1 MVTEL
6 VRSKRNGPIGKRER
20 ENEGVDYPPQ
30 HFISCDEKAVKRE
43 KGNKDCVCDAV
54 AYYCALLRSTLRYYK
69 NQITPCEKKGLS
81 HSFSQLAHHTE

>member
-1 MVTEL
+1 MVTEV

-43 KGNKDCVCDAV
+43 KGNKDCV
-54 AYYCALLRSTLRYYK
+54 
-69 NQITPCEKKGLS
+69 
-81 HSFSQLAHHTE
+81 